1 MNNIIKN
8 FKNIKYGPAP
18 EDDKDVLKW
27 IKNLSSPNR
36 IYINGKWTLSKSSK
50 TLQAIN
56 PSTNSKLF
64 KLVVSSK
71 KDVDSAVIAANKAY
85 PKWSKLSSYKRSQ
98 YLYALARLIQKHARF
113 LSVLESID
121 NGKPIRE
128 TRDID
133 IPLVARHF
141 YYHAGWAA
149 KSKDSVKSLGVV
161 GQIIPWNFPLLMLAW
176 KIAPAIACGNTVVLK
191 PAEYTSLTAI
201 YFAELCMKAKLPNGV
216 INIVTGD
223 GSTGQHITNHPLVKK
238 IAFTGSTEVGKKIIA
253 STSNTNKKLTM
264 ELGGKS
270 PFIVFEDADLDS
282 AVEGVVDAIWFNQ
295 GQVCCAGSRLLIQES
310 IEKKFIKKLKQRME
324 KLRVGNPLDKSI
336 DIGAIVA
343 PVQLKKIDSLVKKG
357 VKEGAKLWQPSW
369 SCPKEGLFYPPSLF
383 TNVTPASYIA
393 QIEIFGPVLIS
404 LTFRTPSEAVAIANN
419 TPYGLAASIWS
430 ENINLALD
438 VAPKVKAGVI
448 WINSTNLFDAA
459 CGFGGFKESGFGR
472 EGGSEGIRAYTKI
485 NLPVVRGSKKTNNK
499 IKISLPM
506 IDRTPK
512 LYIGGKQKRPDGGY
526 SFPLNA
532 VNNSFICD
540 IAQAN
545 RKDVRDSVEIAA
557 KSFAK
562 QLSNF
567 NRSQILFYLAENL
580 QQREKTFVDLLVALR
595 GSSPVNASKEF
606 SQSCERL
613 FYYAA
618 MADKFEGNVHNPP
631 MRGLTLAMKEPLGV
645 MTSILSDDSPL
656 LNLVTVMGSVF
667 STGNTNII
675 VPGQKTSLIATELY
689 QVLDTS
695 DVPGGYVN
703 ILTAKENELNK
714 TLSQHE
720 NIEGIWYF
728 GADSAQRSN
737 IIKNTTSNLKRYWCP
752 EEKHVDWTNTS
763 EQFLNEFLYQSTQV
777 KNIWIPYGE

>member
-50 TLQAIN
+50 ILQSIN

-141 YYHAGWAA
+141 YYHAGWAV

-383 TNVTPASYIA
+383 TNVMPASYIA

-485 NLPVVRGSKKTNNK
+485 NLPVVRGSIKTNNK

-703 ILTAKENELNK
+703 ILTAKQNELNK

-728 GADSAQRSN
+728 GADSAQRSD
-737 IIKNTTSNLKRYWCP
+737 IVKNTTSNIKRYWCP
-752 EEKHVDWTNTS
+752 EEKHIDWTNTS
-763 EQFLNEFLYQSTQV
+763 EQFLNEFLHQSTQI